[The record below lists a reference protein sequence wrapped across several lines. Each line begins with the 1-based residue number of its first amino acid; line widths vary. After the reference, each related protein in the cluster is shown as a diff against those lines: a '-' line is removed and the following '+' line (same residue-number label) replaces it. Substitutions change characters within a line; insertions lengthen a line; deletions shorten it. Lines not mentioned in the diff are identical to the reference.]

1 MQEKITNKKYLQEK
15 YRKRVNMADKA
26 SKTKKASKFKGFNN
40 ILAVR
45 LRQLMY
51 GSGTTQ
57 QELAEKTG
65 CSRQAVA
72 QYMDGSNAPNIDKL
86 ILIAD
91 FFNVSIDYLV
101 GKDKEQTE
109 EELVQS
115 IVNYTGLSEKSVE
128 KLHTKLDN
136 GIMKKSIDGETV
148 FVNAEKVFE
157 IAAKLCGKEIS
168 EVKND
173 YTNGD
178 ENTRSTIENY
188 AAVYL
193 REIEDNKTY
202 LKYLNELIEED
213 FTITDIITTLNNYIS
228 RCSLSENDDNGGL
241 KTIKRNM
248 EYFDILS
255 IALCLKDFA
264 DKLRGENNVN
274 NT

>member
-1 MQEKITNKKYLQEK
+1 MNSKISKAIG
-15 YRKRVNMADKA
+15 KRINALLAK
-26 SKTKKASKFKGFNN
+26 KFKRQKD
-40 ILAVR
+40 LATALGVNDNTIS
-45 LRQLMY
+45 Y
-51 GSGTTQ
+51 FVSG
-57 QELAEKTG
+57 K
-65 CSRQAVA
+65 R
-72 QYMDGSNAPNIDKL
+72 MPNTEQIIK
-86 ILIAD
+86 ISD
-91 FFNVSIDYLV
+91 FFGVSADYLL
-101 GKDKEQTE
+101 GLSDTPTTDKDIQFICE
-109 EELVQS
+109 
-115 IVNYTGLSEKSVE
+115 YTGLSEKSVE

-136 GIMKKSIDGETV
+136 SIMKKSIDGE
-148 FVNAEKVFE
+148 KVFE
-157 IAAKLCGKEIS
+157 IVAKICGKEMS

-213 FTITDIITTLNNYIS
+213 FTITDIITNLNNYVS

-241 KTIKRNM
+241 KIISRNM

-274 NT
+274 NP

>member
-1 MQEKITNKKYLQEK
+1 MNSKISKVIG
-15 YRKRVNMADKA
+15 KRINALLAK
-26 SKTKKASKFKGFNN
+26 KFKRQKD
-40 ILAVR
+40 LATALGVNDNTIS
-45 LRQLMY
+45 Y
-51 GSGTTQ
+51 FVSG
-57 QELAEKTG
+57 K
-65 CSRQAVA
+65 R
-72 QYMDGSNAPNIDKL
+72 MPNTEQIIK
-86 ILIAD
+86 ISD
-91 FFNVSIDYLV
+91 FFGVSADYLL
-101 GKDKEQTE
+101 GLSDTPTTDKDIQF
-109 EELVQS
+109 
-115 IVNYTGLSEKSVE
+115 ICGYTGLSEKSVE

-136 GIMKKSIDGETV
+136 SIMKKSIDGE
-148 FVNAEKVFE
+148 KVFE
-157 IAAKLCGKEIS
+157 IVAKICGKEMS

-228 RCSLSENDDNGGL
+228 RRSLSENDDNGGL
-241 KTIKRNM
+241 KIINRNM

-274 NT
+274 NP

>member
-1 MQEKITNKKYLQEK
+1 MNSEISKVIG
-15 YRKRVNMADKA
+15 KRINALLAK
-26 SKTKKASKFKGFNN
+26 KFKRQKD
-40 ILAVR
+40 LATALGVNDNTIS
-45 LRQLMY
+45 Y
-51 GSGTTQ
+51 FVSG
-57 QELAEKTG
+57 K
-65 CSRQAVA
+65 R
-72 QYMDGSNAPNIDKL
+72 MPNTEQIIK
-86 ILIAD
+86 ISD
-91 FFNVSIDYLV
+91 FFGVSADYLL
-101 GKDKEQTE
+101 GLSDTATTDKDIQFICE
-109 EELVQS
+109 
-115 IVNYTGLSEKSVE
+115 YTGLSEKSVE

-136 GIMKKSIDGETV
+136 SILKKSIDGE
-148 FVNAEKVFE
+148 KVFE
-157 IAAKLCGKEIS
+157 IVAKIFGKEMS

-213 FTITDIITTLNNYIS
+213 FTITDIITNLNNYVS
-228 RCSLSENDDNGGL
+228 RCSWSENDDNGGL
-241 KTIKRNM
+241 KIINRNM

-274 NT
+274 NP